1 MESSSLK
8 KPSPEG
14 ISLSQ
19 GPFLSLVGL
28 PWQSPGREGLS
39 VPWVSLLR
47 LQSQPAAVLRPPQSS
62 GAEGLGGK
70 L

>member
-28 PWQSPGREGLS
+28 PMA
-39 VPWVSLLR
+39 VPWEGGAVSALG
-47 LQSQPAAVLRPPQSS
+47 VPPQAPVPASS
-62 GAEGLGGK
+62 CAEATTVQWCRRA
-70 L
+70 